1 MTVRFG
7 PAGNSDSFYNSG
19 HKSSLE
25 TFPWLREKG
34 LDVFEYQCGHGARTR
49 EETARQLGEKAR
61 ECGIGVSLHAP
72 YYISLASKDEEKR
85 LNSLTYICL
94 LYTSPSPRDA

>member
-34 LDVFEYQCGHGARTR
+34 LDVPTDAYTVEQAV
-49 EETARQLGEKAR
+49 AILKAQK
-61 ECGIGVSLHAP
+61 EGKAC
-72 YYISLASKDEEKR
+72 
-85 LNSLTYICL
+85 
-94 LYTSPSPRDA
+94 